1 MLERLRISDHVFLLP
16 IQNQNQLLTGLDL
29 SIQSSIRLFILREE
43 ISRISERSNQGISS
57 WHSGSEDSEAM
68 ASVLYGEHSRLS
80 TDQIGIGLLL
90 VISSMMPFRHRGY
103 IVVQYEKRWD
113 GSIHDYLSD
122 ELLCQMILHSR

>member
-1 MLERLRISDHVFLLP
+1 MLERLRISDHVFLPP
-16 IQNQNQLLTGLDL
+16 IRDHNQLLTGLDL
-29 SIQSSIRLFILREE
+29 SIQSSILLFILREE

-57 WHSGSEDSEAM
+57 WHSGSEDSEVM
-68 ASVLYGEHSRLS
+68 VSVLYGEPSRLS